1 MATSVINDRQR
12 DFILKSYTHKYT
24 AGVDSRYNLTASNFG
39 ITQIS
44 GYTPVAIPYVYS
56 GGTSVSAR
64 GVALLKNFTSASN
77 VMYIYNKSS
86 STASNITARID
97 ILWMR
102 DDLVQE

>member
-1 MATSVINDRQR
+1 MATSIINDRQR

-24 AGVDSRYNLTASNFG
+24 AGEDSRYNLKANDFG

-56 GGTSVSAR
+56 GGTNVSAR
-64 GVALLKNFTSASN
+64 GVALLKNFTSTSN

-86 STASNITARID
+86 GVSNITARID
-97 ILWMR
+97 VLWMR